1 MTPNDAR
8 QSEVCCLIVL
18 SSLGSWDMNAYFCD
32 FVMEFIYFISGY
44 DQYSLSSTRLL
55 NVCMYMYGD
64 SSADIRSYARQTD
77 DDVRLTL
84 DLAY

>member
-1 MTPNDAR
+1 
-8 QSEVCCLIVL
+8 
-18 SSLGSWDMNAYFCD
+18 MNAYFCD
-32 FVMEFIYFISGY
+32 FVMDG
-44 DQYSLSSTRLL
+44 SSTLYLGMINIHCHQRALL

-64 SSADIRSYARQTD
+64 SSAEIRSYARQTD